1 MDKTHIKR
9 LAARYAVQTVVAVAF
24 VSAIVAGL
32 NAMGL
37 FGASITA
44 PLIVSV
50 VFALAVEA
58 ADILLWRWVASCH
71 SDSLPTFFTAVSGF
85 RMLLAVF
92 TVVGC
97 WAVVGHDAMAPFCVV
112 FMVFYLVVLAHHSLF
127 FARVSNSQGG
137 NNTDGQP
144 GNGKD

>member
-97 WAVVGHDAMAPFCVV
+97 SAVVGRDAMAPFCGVHG
-112 FMVFYLVVLAHHSLF
+112 VLSCRACTPLALF
-127 FARVSNSQGG
+127 CACVQFSRR
-137 NNTDGQP
+137 
-144 GNGKD
+144 